1 MKSKIALIAFATL
14 VGCGLIWVAEYY
26 DELKRLREMLSEAM
40 TPDYI
45 PETDKPKDPYAEA
58 GGGLFI

>member
-1 MKSKIALIAFATL
+1 MKGKIALAAFATL
-14 VGCGLIWVAEYY
+14 VGCGLIWVIEYY
-26 DELKRLREMLSEAM
+26 TELKTLQWMVTEAM

-45 PETDKPKDPYAEA
+45 IEEDKPKDPYAEA